1 METKDK
7 KDKHHGETMAQP
19 VPADAIPT
27 PVDARHPGEKL
38 EHPVPADPIAT
49 PAAAPAP
56 KMAVEHWAEK
66 HKMLPE
72 VFPGKALQLPKAAM
86 GQRSVRVSMA
96 RSGEV
101 APKHN
106 PRYVHFYAAKLH
118 NNWVQGHEMT
128 EAEFMAA
135 VKKAYGPDAEVIC
148 R

>member
-7 KDKHHGETMAQP
+7 NKQP
-19 VPADAIPT
+19 VPADPIPT
-27 PVDARHPGEKL
+27 PVDTRHPGEKL
-38 EHPVPADPIAT
+38 EQPVPADPIAT
-49 PAAAPAP
+49 PDPVAAAA
-56 KMAVEHWAEK
+56 AAAEK
-66 HKMLPE
+66 RSVEDWATKHGMLPE
-72 VFPGKALQLPKAAM
+72 VHPGGALKLPPGAR

-106 PRYVHFYAAKLH
+106 PKFIHFYAAKLH

-128 EAEFMAA
+128 EAEFLAA

>member
-1 METKDK
+1 METNDK
-7 KDKHHGETMAQP
+7 KKSQP
-19 VPADAIPT
+19 IADAPMENSQPEAVPA
-27 PVDARHPGEKL
+27 K
-38 EHPVPADPIAT
+38 
-49 PAAAPAP
+49 AAAAGP
-56 KMAVEHWAEK
+56 KESVEHWAEK

-72 VFPGKALQLPKAAM
+72 IFPGKALQLPKAAL

-106 PRYVHFYAAKLH
+106 PRFIHFYAAKLH

-128 EAEFMAA
+128 EAEFLAA